1 MIHLAIVDDHEIVR
15 TGFREMLAEEF
26 DLTLAFEAAS
36 GEEALEKLRETPCEL
51 ILLDLSLPGLSG
63 VDVLRTVRQR
73 HEDVR
78 VLVLSGFPEERY
90 AVAMLRHGAD
100 GYLCK
105 DCDREELLR
114 AIRAVAQGR
123 RYVSPR
129 TAELLADE
137 LTGASTG
144 PPHEQLSERE
154 LQVFLR
160 LARGESVSDIAA
172 ALNLSIKTVSTYRS
186 RLLEK
191 LELASNAELAA
202 YAIRHGLLVE

>member
-15 TGFREMLAEEF
+15 AGFREMLAEEM
-26 DLTLAFEAAS
+26 DLCLAFEAAS

-73 HEDVR
+73 FEDVR

-90 AVAMLRHGAD
+90 AVAMIRNGAD
-100 GYLCK
+100 GYVCK

-114 AIRAVAQGR
+114 AIRTVAQGR
-123 RYVSPR
+123 RYLSPR

-137 LTGASTG
+137 LTGAAPG

-191 LELASNAELAA
+191 LDLASNAELAA
-202 YAIRHGLLVE
+202 YAIRHGLLVD